1 MVLRRPLLLLFTQAC
16 IVVLC
21 FATAATNTDAFVV
34 REVPQRSVTVS
45 SPSSSRCL
53 VVLSERR
60 WNFNEGQEPWGMK
73 KNAEI
78 WNGRV
83 AQVRCL
89 VGRSTLLGG
98 QNFLHLTTHNAS
110 SSFTFEPS
118 SARWHS

>member
-1 MVLRRPLLLLFTQAC
+1 MLRRPRLLLFTQAC

-34 REVPQRSVTVS
+34 REVVPQRSVTVS

-89 VGRSTLLGG
+89 EGRSTLLGG
-98 QNFLHLTTHNAS
+98 QHFLHLTTHNAS
-110 SSFTFEPS
+110 SSFTFKPS